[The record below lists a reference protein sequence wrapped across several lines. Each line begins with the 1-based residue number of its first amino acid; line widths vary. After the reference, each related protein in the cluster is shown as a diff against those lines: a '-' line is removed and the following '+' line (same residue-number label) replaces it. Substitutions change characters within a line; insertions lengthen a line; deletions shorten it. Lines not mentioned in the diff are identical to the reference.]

1 MDARGLVAMEPV
13 ELAAWMNNEVGLPQ
27 YAAELIKR
35 IDGPVEQRI
44 DGRRLLGLVRRNEL
58 GVLGVRD
65 EADRVKIRCVARVVP
80 WRGCRGAARGKL
92 GAREALG
99 VEQVRGSIRAH
110 AAPRLQAR
118 GAAGD
123 PSRAA
128 ANAQLA
134 CERIPSPL
142 RHSQKH
148 AHAVSRS

>member
-1 MDARGLVAMEPV
+1 MDARGLVAMESV

-27 YAAELIKR
+27 YAAELIK
-35 IDGPVEQRI
+35 QRI

-92 GAREALG
+92 GAREALLLG
-99 VEQVRGSIRAH
+99 VEKVRGSIRAH

-142 RHSQKH
+142 CHSQKH